1 MKKII
6 FTLLVLSICFPVFA
20 AQKKHQLE
28 IAYESSDYGYRE
40 PHMEYPIHITSK
52 KQGVSV
58 VYTCNG
64 VFSSFNPL
72 EEDHSFASI
81 EFRYMDGKADYDG
94 YLMDGTE
101 FKTYDEKDYYME
113 AALKIGRSYQLANP
127 LELRP
132 YIGIGWR
139 SLRNGEDGYQDY
151 GGVTGYAYQ
160 RTSTYVYIPLGG
172 SLVWHA
178 GDVFSLSLNGQF
190 DWLIH
195 GNQSSHTGD
204 MFINADSVSNKQD
217 KGYGVRASVKAEVDM
232 GPFGIFVE
240 PFWRYWKI
248 QNSQKVWYEGMDIY
262 GNPYEGY
269 IVEPFNIT
277 REYGIRAGITF

>member
-6 FTLLVLSICFPVFA
+6 VLVVMCCLCLPALAID
-20 AQKKHQLE
+20 KKHKLE

-40 PHMEYPIHITSK
+40 PHMEYPIHITAK
-52 KQGVSV
+52 KQGFSV
-58 VYTCNG
+58 KYTQEG
-64 VFSSFNPL
+64 IFSSFSTI
-72 EEDHSFASI
+72 EEDSSFASL

-101 FKTYDEKDYYME
+101 FKSYDEKDYYME
-113 AALKIGRSYQLANP
+113 IALKFGRKYALAEP

-132 YIGIGWR
+132 YIGIAWR

-151 GGVTGYAYQ
+151 GGVTGYMYQ
-160 RTSTYVYIPLGG
+160 RTSTYIYVPLGA
-172 SLVWHA
+172 SLEWQVA
-178 GDVFSLSLNGQF
+178 DAFSLSLNGEF

-195 GNQSSHTGD
+195 GNQNSHTGD
-204 MFINADSVSNKQD
+204 TFVNADSVSNKQD
-217 KGYGVRASVKAEVDM
+217 KGYGVRASIKAEVDM
-232 GPFGIFVE
+232 GPFGVFVE

-248 QNSQKVWYEGMDIY
+248 QNSQKVWYEGVDIH
-262 GNPYEGY
+262 GDPYEGY